1 MKFHL
6 WNDIFNTG
14 QRRKLC
20 RRRRHP
26 ARGGRK
32 SNLSPS
38 SAWKFVLRILCS
50 IAFLVRDNSSNP
62 RERKK
67 NVSSLPHLLE
77 NLFKV
82 FFALLHSLYETTV
95 VKKKRITRRGKNT
108 CGDTPSYIQRASGS
122 SVPSVRNH
130 STTSARCKS
139 IRGVTPAT
147 DHTVVTCATGHSP
160 LRPTCRRTASA
171 SSTGTSL
178 SGRTRLV
185 DCRRQLI
192 NHW

>member
-1 MKFHL
+1 MEREGISVIH
-6 WNDIFNTG
+6 
-14 QRRKLC
+14 
-20 RRRRHP
+20 
-26 ARGGRK
+26 
-32 SNLSPS
+32 
-38 SAWKFVLRILCS
+38 AWKPSHR
-50 IAFLVRDNSSNP
+50 ANTSSNTLKPTWVKNSAVRSATNYSHHQTPCARTP
-62 RERKK
+62 RSIQDSNPIPASCAGSRME
-67 NVSSLPHLLE
+67 
-77 NLFKV
+77 
-82 FFALLHSLYETTV
+82 
-95 VKKKRITRRGKNT
+95 GKNT

-178 SGRTRLV
+178 NGRTRLV